1 MVRKIKT
8 KNIEFITTVPPLVDI
23 APPVPASQMIPKW
36 FDMLSNDIPDFQGP
50 FPRVGDWIKEFTG
63 HTIKKCPAV
72 IDYLTEGYIVPL
84 WCDLL
89 VQKHGEKIHWEN
101 HNIDYGQIEFHN
113 YEQAQTY
120 PFEEGD
126 HRHPLK
132 FISPWFFKTP
142 PGWSTMFIPPLLER
156 NEHFTLI
163 PGIVE
168 TDSFHQINFPGIWHT
183 QGDTIL
189 KRGMPFLHVIPFKR
203 EKKPKLIVRKST
215 QDDMDMIRDEQ
226 TSLRSKF
233 TGGYREITR
242 RFRKTI

>member
-1 MVRKIKT
+1 
-8 KNIEFITTVPPLVDI
+8 
-23 APPVPASQMIPKW
+23 
-36 FDMLSNDIPDFQGP
+36 MLSNDILDFHTS

-72 IDYLTEGYIVPL
+72 IDYLTEGYIIPL

-89 VQKHGEKIHWEN
+89 VQKQGDKIHWEN
-101 HNIDYGQIEFHN
+101 HNIDYVMIEFHN

-120 PFEEGD
+120 LLFEEGD

-156 NEHFTLI
+156 NDNFTLI
-163 PGIVE
+163 PGIAE

-183 QGDTIL
+183 DGDTIL
-189 KRGMPFLHVIPFKR
+189 KRGMPF
-203 EKKPKLIVRKST
+203 S
-215 QDDMDMIRDEQ
+215 
-226 TSLRSKF
+226 SCN
-233 TGGYREITR
+233 
-242 RFRKTI
+242 TI